1 MRFSTLGTIRQS
13 NAFVKQIAGNPA
25 CVLYCVRAPRLE
37 IPAMEVPDMRFEPKG
52 LPVLIA
58 VTLVVANYALQFF
71 PSLGVLAT
79 TNLLLHLG
87 IVAGLLS
94 LLIGD
99 SL

>member
-1 MRFSTLGTIRQS
+1 
-13 NAFVKQIAGNPA
+13 
-25 CVLYCVRAPRLE
+25 
-37 IPAMEVPDMRFEPKG
+37 MRFEPKG

-87 IVAGLLS
+87 IVVGLLS